1 MNINID
7 MAWIWMILFLL
18 FAVFE
23 FITPGNLI
31 TIWFALGA
39 LGALLMKQIGL
50 GLIPQALIFLLVSF
64 TSLILLRPLT
74 TKLMRGDTIN
84 TNYDRIIGQQFR
96 LESDYDPK
104 IWYQQKVNSQVW
116 SIVNASSQPLLANT
130 LVEIISIDGVRL
142 VVKEIKERVNE

>member
-1 MNINID
+1 MNTNID
-7 MAWIWMILFLL
+7 MAWIWMILFLF

-39 LGALLMKQIGL
+39 LGALLMKQLGL
-50 GLIPQALIFLLVSF
+50 GILPQALVFLIVSF
-64 TSLILLRPLT
+64 ASLVLLRPFT

-96 LESDYDPK
+96 LEKDYDPK
-104 IWYQQKVNSQVW
+104 VWYQQRVNSQVW
-116 SIVNASSQPLLANT
+116 SIVNASKQPLLANT
-130 LVEIISIDGVRL
+130 LVEIISIDGVKL
-142 VVKEIKERVNE
+142 VVKEIKEKVNE